1 MPIQLIC
8 PLLAYKILK
17 LLKHIEE
24 PTWKKKILYITIKK
38 RKKED
43 DINGPQLRIIKCSRE
58 PTSLSQEGK
67 SHSFTILSPN
77 LSHYPWIRTFTIK
90 FLSLVLV
97 YLTTKNPF
105 IHKQNF
111 DLGRKI
117 KSLKCGLF
125 FSFYFLFYFE
135 KPLINKQNIVLLYF
149 CEFSYINILLIND
162 FFQLNSTIYIQQH
175 WLSQ

>member
-1 MPIQLIC
+1 MSLTSIQDSQVIETHWR
-8 PLLAYKILK
+8 AYL
-17 LLKHIEE
+17 
-24 PTWKKKILYITIKK
+24 KKKILNITIKK

-97 YLTTKNPF
+97 YLATKNPF

-117 KSLKCGLF
+117 KRLKCGLF

-162 FFQLNSTIYIQQH
+162 FFQLNSTIYIHQH